1 MSINQFTLNNLY
13 SQGIL
18 DYVPYDLCGGANV
31 STLQGMQNPYLS
43 SAMQGNL
50 YQTSGTLTDSFTSSI
65 AFGGINGN
73 VGFNNPQAGMNGFGV
88 QGIGVNSNAGM
99 NGFGMSG
106 IGTQSN
112 AGMNGFGMTGVGTQ
126 SNAGMNGFG
135 GGFGKLGQNTAA
147 FISGIPNTVKGLISA
162 GLIIGTTVFCLKGKK
177 KPPVEKTGFW
187 SKLNPKNWVGKK
199 VKK

>member
-13 SQGIL
+13 GQGIL
-18 DYVPYDLCGGANV
+18 DYVPYDLCSAGNV
-31 STLQGMQNPYLS
+31 SALQGMQNPYLNT
-43 SAMQGNL
+43 AMSGNL
-50 YQTSGTLTDSFTSSI
+50 YQTSGTLNDSFTSSI

-73 VGFNNPQAGMNGFGV
+73 VGFNNPQAGLNGFGA

-112 AGMNGFGMTGVGTQ
+112 AGMNGFGGFVNPH
-126 SNAGMNGFG
+126 SHAGENGFG
-135 GGFGKLGQNTAA
+135 GGFGKIGQDTAS
-147 FISGIPNTVKGLISA
+147 FVSRIPNSVKGLISA
-162 GLIIGTTVFCLKGKK
+162 GLIIGTTVLCLKGKK

-187 SKLNPKNWVGKK
+187 SKLNPKNWGNKK
-199 VKK
+199 S